1 MKREALKKLREAL
14 NLSSQ
19 TPIEVKG
26 KIIEVLDLLESEII
40 FDKALKG
47 KLPEDLCHI
56 HAYNAWRADSQL
68 CAFDKKDDVIVGE

>member
-1 MKREALKKLREAL
+1 M
-14 NLSSQ
+14 
-19 TPIEVKG
+19 
-26 KIIEVLDLLESEII
+26 LDLLESEII

-56 HAYNAWRADSQL
+56 HAYNEWRADCHL

>member
-26 KIIEVLDLLESEII
+26 K
-40 FDKALKG
+40 
-47 KLPEDLCHI
+47 LPEDLCHI
-56 HAYNAWRADSQL
+56 HAYNEWRADCHL
-68 CAFDKKDDVIVGE
+68 CAFDKK